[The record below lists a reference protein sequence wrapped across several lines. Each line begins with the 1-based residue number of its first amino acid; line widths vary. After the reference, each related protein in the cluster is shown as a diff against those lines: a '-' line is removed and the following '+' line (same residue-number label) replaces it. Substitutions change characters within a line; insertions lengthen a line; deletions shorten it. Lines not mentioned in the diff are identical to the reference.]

1 MELNPNLSENAR
13 HDAVLIIA
21 ACSGVESA
29 FEQLM
34 KRYKDALYF
43 MILKMVNNK
52 TEAEDLT
59 VEAFGKAFSNIRLYE
74 PHIAFSTWLF
84 RIASNNTIDHL
95 RKRRL
100 IIVPIEPVVGSNV
113 SVGIEYNYNMIT
125 DHDSPEDIFIREQ
138 NEKYLLKAVLSLKQ
152 RSSI

>member
-13 HDAVLIIA
+13 RDAFLIFDV
-21 ACSGVESA
+21 CSGDESA
-29 FEQLM
+29 FERLM
-34 KRYKDALYF
+34 KNYKDALYF

-95 RKRRL
+95 RKKRH
-100 IIVPIEPVVGSNV
+100 IIVPLEPVIGNNV
-113 SVGIEYNYNMIT
+113 RV
-125 DHDSPEDIFIREQ
+125 DI
-138 NEKYLLKAVLSLKQ
+138 
-152 RSSI
+152 